1 MKKSLTYFT
10 TVMLVLSLFIF
21 SGCTNKTDQNQSG
34 TGDNASPEKEKI
46 TVFLDWV
53 PNTNHTGLY
62 VAKDQGYFA
71 EEGLEVEI
79 IQPSDGGAAQL
90 VAAGQGDFGFSYQ
103 EEVTNARAMDIPIKS
118 IAAVIQHNTSAFAS
132 PKAKNIK
139 TPKDFEGKKYGGW
152 GSPMEQAV
160 LASLMKIE
168 GADVSKVEEVN
179 IGSADFFTSVE
190 RNVDFSWIFYGWDG
204 IQAEL
209 KGIPINVIMVK
220 DVDQALDYYT
230 PVLIASEKVLKEKP
244 EVTKRFLK
252 AVAKGYGFAILHPE
266 ESADIL
272 IANAPELDQELV
284 KASQIW
290 LADKYQ
296 DDALSWGVQ
305 KLEVWERYADWMFEY
320 GLLEKEIIS
329 QDAFTNEFL
338 PEQ

>member
-1 MKKSLTYFT
+1 LKKFISL
-10 TVMLVLSLFIF
+10 VIALMVLFIF
-21 SGCTNKTDQNQSG
+21 SACANNSEGEPVLENESG
-34 TGDNASPEKEKI
+34 KDAPKEKV

-71 EEGLEVEI
+71 EQGLDVEI
-79 IQPSDGGAAQL
+79 IQPSDSGAAQL
-90 VAAGQGDFGFSYQ
+90 VAAGQGDFGVSYQ

-132 PKAKNIK
+132 PVEKNIK

-152 GSPMEQAV
+152 GSPMEHAM
-160 LASLMKIE
+160 LASLMKKN

-179 IGSADFFTSVE
+179 IGTADFFTSVE

-209 KGIPINVIMVK
+209 KDYPLNVIMVK
-220 DVDQALDYYT
+220 DADPALDYYT
-230 PVLIASEKVLKEKP
+230 PVLIASEKMLAERP
-244 EVTKRFLK
+244 DVTKRFLK
-252 AVAKGYGFAILHPE
+252 AVSDGYKFAIENPE
-266 ESADIL
+266 ESAEIL
-272 IANAPELDQELV
+272 LNYAPELDPELV

-296 DDALSWGVQ
+296 DDAPAWGVQ
-305 KLEVWERYADWMFEY
+305 KPEVWEKYADWMFEY
-320 GLLEKEIIS
+320 GLLEKEIVS
-329 QDAFTNEFL
+329 EDAFTNEFL
-338 PEQ
+338 PEN

>member
-1 MKKSLTYFT
+1 LKKLLTFFMA
-10 TVMLVLSLFIF
+10 VLMLFVF
-21 SGCTNKTDQNQSG
+21 SGCANDTEQDQPEAG
-34 TGDNASPEKEKI
+34 ENASQEKEKV

-62 VAKDQGYFA
+62 VAKDKNYFA
-71 EEGLEVEI
+71 EHGLEVEI

-90 VAAGQGDFGFSYQ
+90 VAAGQGDFGVSYQ

-132 PKAKNIK
+132 PQEKNIK
-139 TPKDFEGKKYGGW
+139 TSKDFEGKKYGGW
-152 GSPMEQAV
+152 GSPMEHAM
-160 LASLMKIE
+160 LASLMKKD

-190 RNVDFSWIFYGWDG
+190 KSVDFSWIYYGWDG

-209 KGIPINVIMVK
+209 KKIPLNVIMVK
-220 DVDQALDYYT
+220 DVDPALDYYT
-230 PVLIASEKVLKEKP
+230 PVLIASEKVLEEKP
-244 EVTKRFLK
+244 DVTKRFLK
-252 AVAKGYGFAILHPE
+252 AVAEGYNFAIAHPE

-272 IANAPELDQELV
+272 LANAPELDEELV
-284 KASQIW
+284 KASQLW

-296 DDALSWGVQ
+296 DDAPAWGVQ
-305 KLEVWERYADWMFEY
+305 KPEVWESYANWMFEY
-320 GLLEKEIIS
+320 GLLEKQIVSE
-329 QDAFTNEFL
+329 DAFTNEFL